1 MPFPRFL
8 RSSYSLTTAYCL
20 ALLRGGALMRI
31 WMSLAYLSLGT
42 SLVSLAIA
50 NGSWLLNSPAAGLSP
65 RAYAGGAVI
74 ALLYAITFLLFDLAQ
89 RR

>member
-1 MPFPRFL
+1 
-8 RSSYSLTTAYCL
+8 
-20 ALLRGGALMRI
+20 MRV
-31 WMSLAYLSLGT
+31 WLSLAYLALGT

-50 NGSWLLNSPAAGLSP
+50 NASWMVGVPAAGLSP

-74 ALLYAITFLLFDLAQ
+74 AILYAIAFLLFDQAH

>member
-1 MPFPRFL
+1 MRESEEGY
-8 RSSYSLTTAYCL
+8 RLTVS
-20 ALLRGGALMRI
+20 RGALMRI
-31 WMSLAYLSLGT
+31 WISLAYLSLGT

-65 RAYAGGAVI
+65 RAYAGGAAI

>member
-1 MPFPRFL
+1 MRG
-8 RSSYSLTTAYCL
+8 SEGGYCL
-20 ALLRGGALMRI
+20 ALLRGALMRI
-31 WMSLAYLSLGT
+31 WISLAYLSLGT